1 MRQSIGAR
9 FDAEHQGVAGGRR
22 PLKGSSEEQTLEIA
36 ARLVDGSVVR
46 GFIVAGITGKLEQT
60 LNKDI
65 PFVEFIGHDGRRAF
79 IAKSQFASVESVEP
93 LKKPQIQP
101 RKASATTCF
110 ELLGLEEDCTFDD
123 ARDAYHRLVKMY
135 HPDLYANSNLPP
147 EVIRY
152 ATDMFAQISA
162 AYTEIRQRFNA
173 AA

>member
-1 MRQSIGAR
+1 M
-9 FDAEHQGVAGGRR
+9 
-22 PLKGSSEEQTLEIA
+22 KGNSDEKTLEIA

-46 GFIVAGITGKLEQT
+46 GFIVTGITGKLEQT

-65 PFVEFIGHDGRRAF
+65 AFVEFIGHDGRRAF
-79 IAKSQFASVESVEP
+79 IAKTQLASVESVEP

-101 RKASATTCF
+101 RKAGSATCF
-110 ELLGLEEDCTFDD
+110 ELLGLEDDCSFDE

-135 HPDLYANSNLPP
+135 HPDLYVNSNLPP